1 MSPDVH
7 HGAVYNSQGM
17 KQPRRPPT
25 EEWVKMKWCMSTM
38 EYYSALKKEA
48 MPPGATWTDP
58 EIIILS
64 DVSQT
69 EKDNCLMTSLLCR
82 V

>member
-1 MSPDVH
+1 
-7 HGAVYNSQGM
+7 
-17 KQPRRPPT
+17 
-25 EEWVKMKWCMSTM
+25 MKWCMSTM